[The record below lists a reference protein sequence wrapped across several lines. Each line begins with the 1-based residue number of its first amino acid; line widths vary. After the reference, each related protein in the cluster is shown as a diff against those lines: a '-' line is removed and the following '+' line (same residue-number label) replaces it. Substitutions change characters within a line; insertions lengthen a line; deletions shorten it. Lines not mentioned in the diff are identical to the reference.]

1 MPPPPPPR
9 PPKKKANPWL
19 ILGIIAAVLIIGAAA
34 SNGTKSSPS
43 NSTTQT
49 IVDTTPTDTPT
60 DTPVPTATLDASI
73 PTSTPAPT
81 QPPAKWTTTHIFSGT
96 GDKTTATFD
105 TSGDWKLVWTAQA
118 SSCCEAFFGA
128 SVYGS
133 DRSFVDSGTDATIP
147 AGKKGT
153 DSTEEHTGAGSFYL
167 KVYAGVPWTIQI
179 QEFK

>member
-1 MPPPPPPR
+1 M
-9 PPKKKANPWL
+9 
-19 ILGIIAAVLIIGAAA
+19 IVGIIISAIVFFSLINAVMG
-34 SNGTKSSPS
+34 KSSPS
-43 NSTTQT
+43 VQA
-49 IVDTTPTDTPT
+49 TPTTDIVQAT
-60 DTPVPTATLDASI
+60 DTSVPTATLDASI

-81 QPPAKWTTTHIFSGT
+81 QPPAKWTTTHTFSGT